1 MYKSVTKCNQ
11 LTIQRFE
18 EMRHCIKCGMPDT
31 RPGSIFDSNSICQ
44 ACHNYDKRKEIDWQ
58 KREKQ
63 LEKLCDKYRK
73 TDGSYDCILPVSGG
87 KDSHFLAHI
96 LTKKMD
102 MHPLLV
108 TVTDSFTH
116 TKAGSHNLRNMIE
129 TFKLN
134 HYLYTINHDLFRRA
148 TRIAFETTGEAL
160 KFVEYAIY
168 TIPTLLAQKFEIPF
182 VIFGENSSYEY
193 GSTKDDFYNATPV
206 VKAMSDKLEE
216 DRHWWIDHGLTSQEV
231 SSIQVDKNKPL
242 PEVIYMSYFYP
253 WSSVRNLEVAK
264 MYGFRDLT
272 HEWKREGCIENF
284 EQIDSQA
291 YLVHLWL
298 KYPKFGFQRT
308 SDIASRRVREGY
320 LTLDEAKELIYKFD
334 SNLDQVAL
342 DDFIGFLGYTSKE
355 FWNRVEELWNR
366 DIFEKKDDKWVL
378 KNPNWLLRI

>member
-1 MYKSVTKCNQ
+1 MK
-11 LTIQRFE
+11 
-18 EMRHCIKCGMPDT
+18 HCIKCGMPDT
-31 RPGSIFDSNSICQ
+31 RPRSIFDSNSICQ
-44 ACHNYDKRKEIDWQ
+44 ACHNYEKRKEVDWQ
-58 KREKQ
+58 EREKQ

-73 TDGSYDCILPVSGG
+73 TDGSYDCILPASGG

-96 LTKKMD
+96 LTTKMD
-102 MHPLLV
+102 MRPLLV

-134 HYLYTINHDLFRRA
+134 HYQYAINHDLFRRA

-182 VIFGENSSYEY
+182 VVFGENSSYEY
-193 GSTKDDFYNATPV
+193 GSTKDNFYNATPV
-206 VKAMSDKLEE
+206 VKAMSDRLEE
-216 DRHWWIDHGLTSQEV
+216 DRQWWIDHGLTSQEV

-253 WSSVRNLEVAK
+253 WSSIRNLEVAK
-264 MYGFRDLT
+264 MYGFRDLA
-272 HEWKREGCIENF
+272 HEWKREGCIEDF

-320 LTLDEAKELIYKFD
+320 LTLDEAKELIRKYD

-342 DDFIGFLGYTSKE
+342 NDFIGFLGYTSKE
-355 FWNRVEELWNR
+355 FWSIVERLWNL
-366 DIFEKKDDKWVL
+366 DIFEKKDEKWVL
-378 KNPNWLLRI
+378 KNPNW